1 MKKISPI
8 TATVI
13 FGGAAALLSA
23 GAISLPVY
31 FVARP
36 VRLNAALFLCL
47 AAYAAWLSRLSA
59 RPIRSFAAPLLLLSA
74 VLVSAASVAG
84 FAIPAAAGLAWIRS
98 GICFPGPV
106 VRRAAAELLTAAAG
120 LTLCAVLRP
129 PGLAGWALEVWMFF
143 LIQALYFAFVDP
155 VQARDSERPVRDSR
169 PGLHRRAE
177 ALLREQKLERAFS
190 ELQMSPQRDSD
201 TY

>member
-8 TATVI
+8 TATVA

-23 GAISLPVY
+23 GAIGLPLDFVSLP
-31 FVARP
+31 A
-36 VRLNAALFLCL
+36 RLNATLFLCL
-47 AAYAAWLSRLSA
+47 AVYAAGLARLSA
-59 RPIRSFAAPLLLLSA
+59 SPIRGLTAPLLLLSA
-74 VLVSAASVAG
+74 VLVSASSVTG
-84 FAIPAAAGLAWIRS
+84 FVIPAAAVLAWIRS

-106 VRRAAAELLTAAAG
+106 VRRAAAEILTTAAG
-120 LTLCAVLRP
+120 LALCAVLRP
-129 PGLAGWALEVWMFF
+129 PGLAGWVLGLWLFC

-155 VQARDSERPVRDSR
+155 AQSPGCERPARDSRQGLRSR
-169 PGLHRRAE
+169 AQ

-190 ELQMSPQRDSD
+190 ELQLSSHRGSD